1 MASKGATVLRQKGEI
16 SMTLNEILY
25 AFALCL
31 YMIGAAFSFRYDAP
45 FASRLVMTIA
55 VLIDL
60 LLNLLPRMGVEA
72 LSMHL
77 HGSNQVIIFGVVL
90 GLLVWVLFA
99 VTLLFH
105 RLGRLR
111 LYHAGVLMVELL
123 WFIDFITFLYGMY
136 TVPLH

>member
-1 MASKGATVLRQKGEI
+1 
-16 SMTLNEILY
+16 MTLNELLY

-31 YMIGAAFSFRYDAP
+31 YMGAAAFSFRFNGP
-45 FASRLVMTIA
+45 FASRLVMAIA

-60 LLNLLPRMGVEA
+60 LLSILPRAGVEA

-77 HGSNQVIIFGVVL
+77 HGSNQVIVVGVFL
-90 GLLVWVLFA
+90 GVLVWVLFLL
-99 VTLLFH
+99 TLLSYRF
-105 RLGRLR
+105 GRYR
-111 LYHAGVLMVELL
+111 LYHSGVLLVELL